1 MTELNR
7 AHLIELLGRL
17 GEGDDNAALAAAREV
32 SRTVKDAQVSWDELL
47 RPEDAT
53 VPGAASSPQARP
65 AKEPAAQTSD
75 GRLIER
81 LLARTD
87 LSDTLRSD
95 LGDFKRQLADGKL
108 HKDDAEYIRALAKRL
123 GA

>member
-7 AHLIELLGRL
+7 AHLIELLAKL
-17 GEGDDNAALAAAREV
+17 GDGDDTAALTAAREV
-32 SRTVKDAQVSWDELL
+32 SRVVKDAQVTWDELL

-53 VPGAASSPQARP
+53 RPAAATSPSARP
-65 AKEPAAQTSD
+65 AKEPAAPGSE

-95 LGDFKRQLADGKL
+95 LNDFKRQLADGKL
-108 HKDDAEYIRALAKRL
+108 DREDADYIRAVAKRL